1 MRLTSILA
9 ALGVSAAVALWILTG
24 PSDNGSEK
32 VDAETASGEQ
42 ASNAPI
48 ERVSIDVVA
57 IKSDATELES
67 AIVLRGRTE
76 ASRTVEVVAQTEGLI
91 VSTPLRKGAEV
102 SAGETLCEINMA
114 DRPARIAEA
123 EAKLAQAQIDVDASG
138 KLKERGFAAATTHA
152 ANLAE
157 LEAAKANLE
166 EWRIDLGRTTMT
178 APFDG
183 VLETDTAE
191 LGALLQR
198 GDVCATVVALDPIKV
213 VGFAPERLVASLQAG
228 QDASAHVINGAT
240 IDMIVTFVAQ
250 SADPDTRTFRVEAQ
264 ASNPDGLIRDG
275 MTAELTVPLKGAR
288 GHLLPHSA
296 LTLNNT
302 GDIGVRLEVDGEA
315 RFAPISILRDSSDGV
330 WVSGLPEAANVIVVG
345 QEFVT
350 DGAAVTAQFA
360 DAPTN

>member
-1 MRLTSILA
+1 TSKRTPMSPVLFN
-9 ALGVSAAVALWILTG
+9 VR
-24 PSDNGSEK
+24 
-32 VDAETASGEQ
+32 AECGK
-42 ASNAPI
+42 
-48 ERVSIDVVA
+48 RC
-57 IKSDATELES
+57 
-67 AIVLRGRTE
+67 
-76 ASRTVEVVAQTEGLI
+76 
-91 VSTPLRKGAEV
+91 PL
-102 SAGETLCEINMA
+102 
-114 DRPARIAEA
+114 
-123 EAKLAQAQIDVDASG
+123 
-138 KLKERGFAAATTHA
+138 
-152 ANLAE
+152 
-157 LEAAKANLE
+157 
-166 EWRIDLGRTTMT
+166 
-178 APFDG
+178 APFSG
-183 VLETDTAE
+183 
-191 LGALLQR
+191 
-198 GDVCATVVALDPIKV
+198 TV
-213 VGFAPERLVASLQAG
+213 S
-228 QDASAHVINGAT
+228 SAV
-240 IDMIVTFVAQ
+240 VTFVAQ